1 MPDTFNDLRPRIVD
15 YLYDRGID
23 PQKRFRCLNPKHLD
37 RDPSMGYDAK
47 RQKVHCFACGADYD
61 LFDLLAIDENL
72 TSPHDALAL
81 ASKRYGHGD
90 AGEARPADR
99 LSRETLPASY
109 PERCFSHRRKTD
121 YFAKRGLS
129 DATVTRFRLGYDPE
143 HDCVVLPCENGRCV
157 RRAVAEKR
165 YLNEKGQPS
174 PLFQPELLTAGGE
187 EPVFLLEGAFDALSA
202 EELGYRAA
210 ALNGAGNREKVAA
223 LLRGLDR
230 PAPILLLTDND
241 AAGETWAAALAEE
254 FPWLYR
260 CPGVPTGKDL
270 NEFLCA
276 DREGAARFL
285 AQAIEDRQAQQ
296 PPPYAET
303 SAAGQ
308 MEAFRA
314 YIEAQAKRPALK
326 TGFEGLDQ
334 TLDGGLYD
342 GLYVIGAVSSLG
354 KTAFCMQIADQL
366 AMQGARRSH
375 FLP

>member
-99 LSRETLPASY
+99 LSREALPASY
-109 PERCFSHRRKTD
+109 PESCFSHRRKTD

-129 DATVTRFRLGYDPE
+129 DATVMRFRLGYDPE

-210 ALNGAGNREKVAA
+210 ALNGTGNREKAA
-223 LLRGLDR
+223 TLLRGLDR

-260 CPGVPTGKDL
+260 CPGVPIGKDL

-276 DREGAARFL
+276 DREARRDFWRRRSRIGRRSSRPPMPRL
-285 AQAIEDRQAQQ
+285 PPRGRWRHSALISRRRQ
-296 PPPYAET
+296 
-303 SAAGQ
+303 SAP
-308 MEAFRA
+308 RS
-314 YIEAQAKRPALK
+314 KPALR
-326 TGFEGLDQ
+326 GW
-334 TLDGGLYD
+334 
-342 GLYVIGAVSSLG
+342 IRRW
-354 KTAFCMQIADQL
+354 TADFTTDFM
-366 AMQGARRSH
+366 
-375 FLP
+375 

>member
-109 PERCFSHRRKTD
+109 PESCFSHRRKTD

-187 EPVFLLEGAFDALSA
+187 EPVFLLE
-202 EELGYRAA
+202 
-210 ALNGAGNREKVAA
+210 
-223 LLRGLDR
+223 
-230 PAPILLLTDND
+230 APLTPSRQRS
-241 AAGETWAAALAEE
+241 WAI
-254 FPWLYR
+254 
-260 CPGVPTGKDL
+260 G
-270 NEFLCA
+270 
-276 DREGAARFL
+276 
-285 AQAIEDRQAQQ
+285 
-296 PPPYAET
+296 PP
-303 SAAGQ
+303 
-308 MEAFRA
+308 R
-314 YIEAQAKRPALK
+314 
-326 TGFEGLDQ
+326 
-334 TLDGGLYD
+334 
-342 GLYVIGAVSSLG
+342 
-354 KTAFCMQIADQL
+354 
-366 AMQGARRSH
+366 
-375 FLP
+375 

>member
-1 MPDTFNDLRPRIVD
+1 MISSICWR
-15 YLYDRGID
+15 
-23 PQKRFRCLNPKHLD
+23 
-37 RDPSMGYDAK
+37 
-47 RQKVHCFACGADYD
+47 
-61 LFDLLAIDENL
+61 
-72 TSPHDALAL
+72 SPHDALAL

-109 PERCFSHRRKTD
+109 PESCFSHRRKTD

-143 HDCVVLPCENGRCV
+143 HDCVILPCENGRCV

-210 ALNGAGNREKVAA
+210 ALNGAGNREKAAA

-241 AAGETWAAALAEE
+241 AAGNAWAAALAEE

-285 AQAIEDRQAQQ
+285 AQAVEDHRASSKHEPRSIYGLIVSEADRQLDPMTVLRRTVQYGLANY
-296 PPPYAET
+296 PELDE
-303 SAAGQ
+303 AGQ
-308 MEAFRA
+308 LERA
-314 YIEAQAKRPALK
+314 HSHVAEKYGEGGYLKLRLSSAQNAAALA
-326 TGFEGLDQ
+326 EIRRL
-334 TLDGGLYD
+334 
-342 GLYVIGAVSSLG
+342 
-354 KTAFCMQIADQL
+354 L
-366 AMQGARRSH
+366 ANRGEFDEICRS
-375 FLP
+375 FMKK

>member
-72 TSPHDALAL
+72 TSPHDALSL

-109 PERCFSHRRKTD
+109 PESCFSHRRKTD

-210 ALNGAGNREKVAA
+210 ALNGAGNREKAAA

-241 AAGETWAAALAEE
+241 AAGNAWAAALAEE

-285 AQAIEDRQAQQ
+285 AQAVEDRQAQQ

-342 GLYVIGAVSSLG
+342 GL
-354 KTAFCMQIADQL
+354 
-366 AMQGARRSH
+366 
-375 FLP
+375 